1 MIAVTITAFILEI
14 DFLKNN
20 MDLYCFELSIWRFKN
35 EKDHALLLRR
45 YVYKPAGKKMEEAA
59 EAKNLNVEIKAF
71 GVAEFD
77 ENMPNYHVVLLG
89 PQIKYMQNNLSSK
102 ASVYGIKVQP
112 IDMLDYGMLR
122 GDRVLDIA
130 LELAK

>member
-1 MIAVTITAFILEI
+1 MKKIMLCCSAGMST
-14 DFLKNN
+14 
-20 MDLYCFELSIWRFKN
+20 S
-35 EKDHALLLRR
+35 LL
-45 YVYKPAGKKMEEAA
+45 VKKMEEAA

-102 ASVYGIKVQP
+102 ASIYGIKVQP

>member
-1 MIAVTITAFILEI
+1 MIRIVIAVTITAFMIEI
-14 DFLKNN
+14 DFLKND
-20 MDLYCFELSIWRFKN
+20 MDLYCFELSIWRFN
-35 EKDHALLLRR
+35 
-45 YVYKPAGKKMEEAA
+45 
-59 EAKNLNVEIKAF
+59 
-71 GVAEFD
+71 
-77 ENMPNYHVVLLG
+77 VVLLG

-112 IDMLDYGMLR
+112 IEMLDYGMLR

>member
-1 MIAVTITAFILEI
+1 MKKIMLCCSAGMSTSLLV
-14 DFLKNN
+14 KNGSS
-20 MDLYCFELSIWRFKN
+20 CSS
-35 EKDHALLLRR
+35 
-45 YVYKPAGKKMEEAA
+45 EEPGCR
-59 EAKNLNVEIKAF
+59 NQGF

-102 ASVYGIKVQP
+102 AAVHGIKVHP
-112 IDMLDYGMLR
+112 IEMLDYGMLR